1 MTQELLFL
9 HVLKVKALHPRVS
22 FLVSR
27 PLTGAKS
34 LRLILALCR
43 RLVIEVE
50 FLLII
55 AFDRLSKVII
65 DVKLGVARVLA
76 YQTRSNKLTLPHRG

>member
-1 MTQELLFL
+1 MIQELLFL
-9 HVLKVKALHPRVS
+9 QVLKVKALHPRVS

-27 PLTGAKS
+27 LQTGAKS
-34 LRLILALCR
+34 LRLIMALCR

-55 AFDRLSKVII
+55 AFDRLPKVLI

-76 YQTRSNKLTLPHRG
+76 NQTRSNKLTLSHRD